1 MGNRALTG
9 ITASGEARPAMG
21 IAAPRVDSQI
31 DRVVVFPGAAWVTRI
46 ARAPVTSRAELV
58 VAGLPAA
65 LDDDSVQLAVR
76 GPARAADVRVIV
88 EVTAAGEA
96 GAVDDAELHACRRAA
111 AAAEATVVAV
121 RGELGGLTSLAAR
134 GRPERDREPPAWGEA
149 VVARLALVELR
160 AAREAELRAALAAAE
175 DALEAARRALT
186 AAETRRRQASSAEL
200 APGAVRKA
208 LVITVEPEGDGGE
221 VEVAASYLVPGARWA
236 PSYVAR
242 LDGAGDLRLELR
254 ASIAQATGEDW
265 AGVALEVSTAAP
277 LRRLELPELPA
288 LRIGRAQ
295 PPPARAGWRA
305 APAGVEALFADWD
318 RGFGARRAPARA
330 TPEPA
335 SAAAGAL
342 AGDDGPDLAPQAAP
356 APAPAMT
363 AQPAG
368 NRTLAE
374 GLGVAAKSRG
384 RLAGALAVGRAREG
398 SAALEQRAPAPR
410 AASSLADAELEGGAT
425 LGVRDDL
432 LAYAALCMRGPHE
445 PGRGRLELVSRAER
459 WGAGP
464 EAAGAARRARAAA
477 AAVSEREPPRGHV
490 AAAPGAYDHAFAA
503 EARLDVPGDGAWHN
517 VALLARAGKVAVHH
531 VAVPA
536 VAPEV
541 YRVASFTS
549 PLDAPLLAGPVDVYD
564 RGELVVSAELA
575 ETAPGGTVELGLG
588 VDATVKTARNAR
600 FREEAAGVLRGALKL
615 VHEVT
620 ITVENLAPRAIQ
632 LEVRERLPRPA
643 PGEEDVEVVLDRV
656 APSWEPWRPEPEP
669 GQPPLV
675 GGHRWRLEIPAA
687 ARRDLQVD
695 YHVRIAGRH
704 ELMGGNRR
712 EP

>member
-1 MGNRALTG
+1 
-9 ITASGEARPAMG
+9 MG

-58 VAGLPAA
+58 LAGLPAA

-121 RGELGGLTSLAAR
+121 RGELGGLSSLAAR
-134 GRPERDREPPAWGEA
+134 GRPDRDREPPAWGEA

-186 AAETRRRQASSAEL
+186 AAETRRCQASSPEL
-200 APGAVRKA
+200 APGSVRKA

-236 PSYVAR
+236 PSYVVR
-242 LDGAGDLRLELR
+242 LDGAGGLRLELR

-305 APAGVEALFADWD
+305 APSGVEALFADWD

-335 SAAAGAL
+335 PTAAGEL
-342 AGDDGPDLAPQAAP
+342 AADDGPDLAPQTAP
-356 APAPAMT
+356 VPAPAMT
-363 AQPAG
+363 APPAG
-368 NRTLAE
+368 NRTLAM
-374 GLGVAAKSRG
+374 GLGVEAKSRG
-384 RLAGALAVGRAREG
+384 RLGGAVAVGRAREG
-398 SAALEQRAPAPR
+398 SAALEQRAR
-410 AASSLADAELEGGAT
+410 AASSPADAEREVGAT
-425 LGVRDDL
+425 LGVRVDL

-445 PGRGRLELVSRAER
+445 PGRGRLELVSRGER

-490 AAAPGAYDHAFAA
+490 AAVPGAYDHAFAA

-517 VALLARAGKVAVHH
+517 VALLARAGKVALHH

-643 PGEEDVEVVLDRV
+643 PGAEDVEVVVDRV

-669 GQPPLV
+669 GQPQLV
-675 GGHRWRLEIPAA
+675 GGHRWRLEIPAG
-687 ARRDLQVD
+687 ARRDLQLD

-704 ELMGGNRR
+704 ELVGGNRR